1 VIGRNFL
8 GPSRIDQLE
17 AKNRPRQPQRLAA
30 TSQHGNAWL
39 KTIAQVPRPSQQPT
53 NGPSSASQA
62 DEIARGIQE
71 ILNAEGAI
79 VAVLRLDDATPH
91 TLEHSF
97 NKAYTIITL
106 GPIMKV
112 NSTVKI
118 YEVAKKRVGV
128 GTWAFPAVPI
138 KGITLNAGG
147 IAFLVDNKIVGG
159 LGVSGA
165 SDGVIDEE
173 CAIKGRE
180 AAEPLLR

>member
-1 VIGRNFL
+1 MLTGSTAHAAVAMKPFL
-8 GPSRIDQLE
+8 PAHAAFRAAEMAVDSCQ
-17 AKNRPRQPQRLAA
+17 QRGYRVTA
-30 TSQHGNAWL
+30 T
-39 KTIAQVPRPSQQPT
+39 VV
-53 NGPSSASQA
+53 
-62 DEIARGIQE
+62 
-71 ILNAEGAI
+71 NAEGAI
-79 VAVLRLDDATPH
+79 VAVLRGDDATPH

-106 GPIMKV
+106 GPIMTV

>member
-1 VIGRNFL
+1 MIGRSFL
-8 GPSRIDQLE
+8 ELSRIDQLE

-39 KTIAQVPRPSQQPT
+39 KTLAQVPKPSQQPT
-53 NGPSSASQA
+53 NSPSSASQA
-62 DEIARGIQE
+62 DEIARGVQE
-71 ILNAEGAI
+71 ILSAEGAI
-79 VAVLRLDDATPH
+79 AAVLRGDDATPH

-112 NSTVKI
+112 DSTVKI
-118 YEVAKKRVGV
+118 HEVTKKRVGV

-147 IAFLVDNKIVGG
+147 IALLVDNRLVGG

-180 AAEPLLR
+180 AAESLLR